1 MRKSMFMLILFGLV
15 IAFAAC
21 KKEEAAKLAYPETKK
36 VDQVDDYFG
45 TKVADPYRWLEDDNA
60 EDTKAW
66 VEAQNKV
73 TFGYL
78 DQIPYRPA
86 IKARLTEIF
95 NYPRYSSPFRVG
107 ENYFFYKNDGL
118 QNQSVCYV
126 QKGLAGAPEVFF
138 DPNALS
144 PDGTIRVGII
154 GPSNNDK
161 LLAVS
166 RGEAGSD
173 WSEIRVMDIATK
185 QELPDRVQWVKF
197 SGAAWHGDGFY
208 YSGYDKP
215 AAGDE
220 LKAKNEFQKVFYHK
234 LGDPQEKDVL
244 VWEDKE
250 HPLRYVGA
258 GTTEGEEWL
267 MLAISEGTSGSEVWV
282 KDLAKKN
289 APFTMLFKGFEFD
302 ASPLEVVDGKFLVHT
317 NADAP
322 NFRVVAIDPANPA
335 KENWQT
341 VIPEKPEVLSGAGT
355 AGGYLFTNYL
365 KDANT
370 KIYQHT
376 LDGAPVR
383 EIELPALGSA
393 GGFGGKRDEKVMFYT
408 FTSFTYPSTIYKF
421 DPATGASEVFRKPE
435 VKFDPSAYETKQVFY
450 ASKDGTKVPM
460 FIVYKK
466 GLKLNGKN
474 PTYLTAYGGFNISLT
489 PSFSPV
495 FVPLLENGGV
505 FAQPNLRGGGEYGET
520 WHKGGGHKMAGM
532 KRKIRC
538 GEKPMTAI
546 VLAGGRGRR
555 MKADKAGL
563 EVGGRTLLEHVLDQ
577 LEPYF
582 DEVLVCVSAGQAV
595 KAGTPSPL
603 LVEDLA
609 PGLGPIGGLLA
620 GLTTARHDACA
631 IVACDIPEIDIPLLR
646 SLARAAGKADIAVP
660 VGPSGLR
667 EPLFAIYRRSVVPH
681 IEALLARGER
691 SLLPL
696 YDRCRTAVVRF
707 DDAARIRNLNTRDE
721 YESYLA
727 SRDERP
733 DGINPRDAGQAR
745 KNGTGPGSRRSRP
758 GSKPRS
764 EK

>member
-1 MRKSMFMLILFGLV
+1 MKKMVLMFILLSV
-15 IAFAAC
+15 VLAFAAC
-21 KKEEAAKLAYPETKK
+21 QKEAAKLAYPVTKK
-36 VDQVDDYFG
+36 VDQIDDYFG

-78 DQIPYRPA
+78 DTIPYRPA
-86 IKARLTEIF
+86 IKARLTEIL

-118 QNQSVCYV
+118 QNQEVCYV
-126 QKGLAGAPEVFF
+126 QKGLDGTPEVFF

-144 PDGTIRVGII
+144 PDGTVRVGIL
-154 GPSNNDK
+154 GPSADDK
-161 LLAVS
+161 YLAIS

-173 WSEIRVMDIATK
+173 WSEIRVMEIAMK
-185 QELPDRVQWVKF
+185 QELPDRILWNKF

-215 AAGDE
+215 APGDE

-258 GTTEGEEWL
+258 VTTEGEEWL
-267 MLAISEGTSGSEVWV
+267 ILGVSEGTSGSEVWV
-282 KDLAKKN
+282 RDLKKKN

-302 ASPLEVVDGKFLVHT
+302 AWPLEVVNGKFLVHT

-341 VIPEKPEVLSGAGT
+341 VIPERPEVLSGAGT

-370 KIYQHT
+370 KIYQHR

-393 GGFGGKRDEKVMFYT
+393 GGFGGKRDEKIMFYT

-435 VKFDPSAYETKQVFY
+435 VKFDPAAYETKQVFY

-460 FIVYKK
+460 FIVHKK
-466 GLKLNGKN
+466 GLKLDGKN

-489 PSFSPV
+489 PFFSPAYI
-495 FVPLLENGGV
+495 PLLENGGV
-505 FAQPNLRGGGEYGET
+505 FAQPNIRGGGEYGET
-520 WHKGGGHKMAGM
+520 WHKGGMLDKKQNVFDDFIAAAEYLI
-532 KRKIRC
+532 K
-538 GEKPMTAI
+538 EKYTSTPR
-546 VLAGGRGRR
+546 LAVQGG
-555 MKADKAGL
+555 
-563 EVGGRTLLEHVLDQ
+563 
-577 LEPYF
+577 
-582 DEVLVCVSAGQAV
+582 SN
-595 KAGTPSPL
+595 
-603 LVEDLA
+603 
-609 PGLGPIGGLLA
+609 GGLLVGAVMAQRPELFGVAFPAVGVMDMLRFHKFTVGWGWAVEYGSSDNEKQFPYLYAYSPLHNLKA
-620 GLTTARHDACA
+620 GVCYPATMVTSADHDDRVVPAHSFKFAATLQEMQACA
-631 IVACDIPEIDIPLLR
+631 KPVVIRIETR
-646 SLARAAGKADIAVP
+646 SGHGSSNLSKAIEDLTDQWSFMFFNMGIKP
-660 VGPSGLR
+660 
-667 EPLFAIYRRSVVPH
+667 IY
-681 IEALLARGER
+681 
-691 SLLPL
+691 
-696 YDRCRTAVVRF
+696 
-707 DDAARIRNLNTRDE
+707 
-721 YESYLA
+721 
-727 SRDERP
+727 
-733 DGINPRDAGQAR
+733 
-745 KNGTGPGSRRSRP
+745 K
-758 GSKPRS
+758 
-764 EK
+764 